1 MRLSNR
7 SRIPI
12 YNFVLT
18 LINVLIVIGLAG
30 FILEKTRLAMF
41 GNESVLFVLLPVVL
55 LILFLVRGRQIFEYD
70 SDGEAVNFKN
80 RNIIPFLSK
89 EIRDEFPKY
98 KILSYEVV
106 NAIFFK
112 KLFVKIK
119 SRKDHHQAII
129 LKYDISY
136 LTDKE
141 IKDLKF
147 DLLISITPK
156 ELVVVELKPYT
167 DAK

>member
-30 FILEKTRLAMF
+30 FVLEKTRLAMF
-41 GNESVLFVLLPVVL
+41 GNESILFVLLPVVL

-119 SRKDHHQAII
+119 SRKEHHQAII

-147 DLLISITPK
+147 SLKKIIKANK
-156 ELVVVELKPYT
+156 EANREGKT
-167 DAK
+167 QG

>member
-41 GNESVLFVLLPVVL
+41 GNESILFVLLPVVL

-119 SRKDHHQAII
+119 SRKGHHQAII

-147 DLLISITPK
+147 SLKKIIKANK
-156 ELVVVELKPYT
+156 EANREGKT
-167 DAK
+167 QG

>member
-41 GNESVLFVLLPVVL
+41 GNESILFVLLPVVL
-55 LILFLVRGRQIFEYD
+55 LILFLMRGRQIFEYD

-119 SRKDHHQAII
+119 SRKEHHQAII

-147 DLLISITPK
+147 SLKKIIKANK
-156 ELVVVELKPYT
+156 EANREGKT
-167 DAK
+167 QG

>member
-18 LINVLIVIGLAG
+18 LINVLILIGLAG

-41 GNESVLFVLLPVVL
+41 DNESVLFVLLPVVL

-112 KLFVKIK
+112 KLFVKVK
-119 SRKDHHQAII
+119 SRKEHHQAII

-147 DLLISITPK
+147 SLKKIIKANK
-156 ELVVVELKPYT
+156 EANREGKT
-167 DAK
+167 QG

>member
-12 YNFVLT
+12 YNFVLI

-119 SRKDHHQAII
+119 SRKEHHQAII

-147 DLLISITPK
+147 S
-156 ELVVVELKPYT
+156 LKKIIKANREANREGKT
-167 DAK
+167 QG

>member
-41 GNESVLFVLLPVVL
+41 GNESILFVLLPVVL

-106 NAIFFK
+106 NAFLFK
-112 KLFVKIK
+112 KLYVKIK
-119 SRKDHHQAII
+119 SRKQHHQAII

-147 DLLISITPK
+147 SLKKIIKANK
-156 ELVVVELKPYT
+156 EANREGKT
-167 DAK
+167 QG

>member
-41 GNESVLFVLLPVVL
+41 GNESILFVLLPVLL
-55 LILFLVRGRQIFEYD
+55 LILFLMRGRQIFEYD

-106 NAIFFK
+106 NAIVFK
-112 KLFVKIK
+112 KLYIKIK
-119 SRKDHHQAII
+119 SKKEHHQAVI

-147 DLLISITPK
+147 S
-156 ELVVVELKPYT
+156 LKKIIKANREANREGKT
-167 DAK
+167 QG

>member
-106 NAIFFK
+106 NAIIFK
-112 KLFVKIK
+112 RLYIKIK
-119 SRKDHHQAII
+119 SKKEHRHAII

-147 DLLISITPK
+147 SLKKIIKANK
-156 ELVVVELKPYT
+156 EANREGKT
-167 DAK
+167 QG

>member
-119 SRKDHHQAII
+119 SRKEHHQAVI

-147 DLLISITPK
+147 SLKKIIKANK
-156 ELVVVELKPYT
+156 EANREGKT
-167 DAK
+167 QG

>member
-41 GNESVLFVLLPVVL
+41 GNESILFVLLPVVL

-119 SRKDHHQAII
+119 SRKEHHQAII

-136 LTDKE
+136 LTEKE

-147 DLLISITPK
+147 SLKKIIKANK
-156 ELVVVELKPYT
+156 EANREGKT
-167 DAK
+167 QG

>member
-30 FILEKTRLAMF
+30 FILEKTRLGMF
-41 GNESVLFVLLPVVL
+41 GNESILFVLLPVVL
-55 LILFLVRGRQIFEYD
+55 FILFLLGGRQIFEYD

-106 NAIFFK
+106 NAIVFK
-112 KLFVKIK
+112 KLYIKIK
-119 SRKDHHQAII
+119 SKKEHIAV

-147 DLLISITPK
+147 S
-156 ELVVVELKPYT
+156 LKKIIKANREANREGKT
-167 DAK
+167 QG

>member
-119 SRKDHHQAII
+119 SRKGHHQAII

-147 DLLISITPK
+147 S
-156 ELVVVELKPYT
+156 LKKIIKANREANREGKT
-167 DAK
+167 QG

>member
-41 GNESVLFVLLPVVL
+41 GNESILFVLLPVVL

-89 EIRDEFPKY
+89 EIRDEYPKY

-119 SRKDHHQAII
+119 SRKEHHQAII

-147 DLLISITPK
+147 SLKKIIKANK
-156 ELVVVELKPYT
+156 EANREGKT
-167 DAK
+167 QG

>member
-1 MRLSNR
+1 
-7 SRIPI
+7 
-12 YNFVLT
+12 
-18 LINVLIVIGLAG
+18 
-30 FILEKTRLAMF
+30 MF
-41 GNESVLFVLLPVVL
+41 GNESILFVLLPVVL

-106 NAIFFK
+106 NAIVFK
-112 KLFVKIK
+112 KLYIKIK
-119 SRKDHHQAII
+119 SKKEHIAV

-147 DLLISITPK
+147 S
-156 ELVVVELKPYT
+156 LKKIIKANREANREGKT
-167 DAK
+167 QG

>member
-18 LINVLIVIGLAG
+18 LINVLILIGLAG

-41 GNESVLFVLLPVVL
+41 GNESILFVLLPVVL

-106 NAIFFK
+106 NAIVFK
-112 KLFVKIK
+112 KLYIKIK
-119 SRKDHHQAII
+119 SKKEHIAV

-141 IKDLKF
+141 IKDLKTS
-147 DLLISITPK
+147 LRKIIHQNK
-156 ELVVVELKPYT
+156 EARREGKT
-167 DAK
+167 QTE

>member
-119 SRKDHHQAII
+119 SRKEHHQAII

-136 LTDKE
+136 LTDKG

-147 DLLISITPK
+147 S
-156 ELVVVELKPYT
+156 LKKIIKANREANREGKT
-167 DAK
+167 QG

>member
-7 SRIPI
+7 SRLPI

-106 NAIFFK
+106 NAIVFK
-112 KLFVKIK
+112 KLYIKIK
-119 SRKDHHQAII
+119 SKKEHIAV

-147 DLLISITPK
+147 SLKKIIKANK
-156 ELVVVELKPYT
+156 EANREGKT
-167 DAK
+167 QG

>member
-147 DLLISITPK
+147 SLKKIIKANK
-156 ELVVVELKPYT
+156 EANREGKT
-167 DAK
+167 QG

>member
-41 GNESVLFVLLPVVL
+41 GNESVLFVMLPVVL

-106 NAIFFK
+106 NAIVFK
-112 KLFVKIK
+112 KLYIKIK
-119 SRKDHHQAII
+119 SKKEHIAV

-147 DLLISITPK
+147 S
-156 ELVVVELKPYT
+156 LKKIIKANREANREGKT
-167 DAK
+167 QG

>member
-7 SRIPI
+7 SRLPI

-41 GNESVLFVLLPVVL
+41 GNESILFVLLPVVL

-106 NAIFFK
+106 NAIVFK
-112 KLFVKIK
+112 KLYIKIK
-119 SRKDHHQAII
+119 SKKEHIAV

-147 DLLISITPK
+147 S
-156 ELVVVELKPYT
+156 LKKIIKANREANREGKT
-167 DAK
+167 QG

>member
-30 FILEKTRLAMF
+30 FVLEKTRLAMF
-41 GNESVLFVLLPVVL
+41 GNESVLFVLLPFVL

-106 NAIFFK
+106 NAIVFK
-112 KLFVKIK
+112 KLYIKIK
-119 SRKDHHQAII
+119 SKKEHHQAII

-147 DLLISITPK
+147 S
-156 ELVVVELKPYT
+156 LKKIIKANREANREGKT
-167 DAK
+167 QG

>member
-30 FILEKTRLAMF
+30 FVLEKTRLAMF

-106 NAIFFK
+106 NAFLFK
-112 KLFVKIK
+112 KLYVKIK
-119 SRKDHHQAII
+119 SRKEHHQAVI

-147 DLLISITPK
+147 SLKKIIKANK
-156 ELVVVELKPYT
+156 EANREGKT
-167 DAK
+167 QG

>member
-119 SRKDHHQAII
+119 SRKEHHQAII

-147 DLLISITPK
+147 S
-156 ELVVVELKPYT
+156 LKKIIKANREPNREGKT
-167 DAK
+167 QG

>member
-18 LINVLIVIGLAG
+18 LINVLILIGLAG

-41 GNESVLFVLLPVVL
+41 GNESILFVLLPVVL

-70 SDGEAVNFKN
+70 SDGESVNFKN

-106 NAIFFK
+106 NAIVFK
-112 KLFVKIK
+112 KLYIKIK
-119 SRKDHHQAII
+119 SKKEHIAV

-147 DLLISITPK
+147 SLKKIIKANK
-156 ELVVVELKPYT
+156 EANKEGKT
-167 DAK
+167 QG

>member
-41 GNESVLFVLLPVVL
+41 GNESVLFVMLPVVL

-119 SRKDHHQAII
+119 SRKEHHQAII

-147 DLLISITPK
+147 SLKKIIKANK
-156 ELVVVELKPYT
+156 EANREGKT
-167 DAK
+167 QG

>member
-30 FILEKTRLAMF
+30 FILGKTRLAMF
-41 GNESVLFVLLPVVL
+41 GNESILFVLLPFVL

-119 SRKDHHQAII
+119 SRKEHHQAII

-147 DLLISITPK
+147 SLKKIIKANK
-156 ELVVVELKPYT
+156 EANREGKT
-167 DAK
+167 QG

>member
-41 GNESVLFVLLPVVL
+41 GNESILFVLLPVVL

-106 NAIFFK
+106 NAIVFK
-112 KLFVKIK
+112 KLYIKIK
-119 SRKDHHQAII
+119 SKKEHIAV

-141 IKDLKF
+141 IKDLKTS
-147 DLLISITPK
+147 LRKIIHQNK
-156 ELVVVELKPYT
+156 EARREGKT
-167 DAK
+167 QG

>member
-41 GNESVLFVLLPVVL
+41 GNESVLFVLFPVVL

-80 RNIIPFLSK
+80 KNIIPFLSK

-119 SRKDHHQAII
+119 SRKEHHQAII

-147 DLLISITPK
+147 SLKKIIKANK
-156 ELVVVELKPYT
+156 EANREGKT
-167 DAK
+167 QG

>member
-41 GNESVLFVLLPVVL
+41 GNESILFVLLPVVL

-70 SDGEAVNFKN
+70 SDGEAVNCKN

-106 NAIFFK
+106 NVIFFK

-119 SRKDHHQAII
+119 SRKEHHQAII

-147 DLLISITPK
+147 S
-156 ELVVVELKPYT
+156 LKKIIKANREANREGKT
-167 DAK
+167 QG

>member
-18 LINVLIVIGLAG
+18 LINVLILIGLAG

-41 GNESVLFVLLPVVL
+41 DNESVLFVLLPVVL

-106 NAIFFK
+106 NAIIFK
-112 KLFVKIK
+112 RLYIKIK
-119 SRKDHHQAII
+119 SKKEQRHAII

-147 DLLISITPK
+147 SLKKIIKANK
-156 ELVVVELKPYT
+156 EANREGKT
-167 DAK
+167 QG

>member
-106 NAIFFK
+106 NAIVFK
-112 KLFVKIK
+112 KLYIKIK
-119 SRKDHHQAII
+119 SKKEHIAV

-141 IKDLKF
+141 IKDLKTS
-147 DLLISITPK
+147 LRKIIHQNK
-156 ELVVVELKPYT
+156 EARREGKT
-167 DAK
+167 QTE

>member
-106 NAIFFK
+106 NAFLFK
-112 KLFVKIK
+112 KLYVKIK
-119 SRKDHHQAII
+119 SRKQHHQAII

-147 DLLISITPK
+147 SLKKIIKANK
-156 ELVVVELKPYT
+156 EANREGKT
-167 DAK
+167 QG

>member
-12 YNFVLT
+12 YNFVFT

-41 GNESVLFVLLPVVL
+41 GNESILFVLLPFVL

-106 NAIFFK
+106 NAIVFK
-112 KLFVKIK
+112 KLYIKIK
-119 SRKDHHQAII
+119 SKKEHIAV

-147 DLLISITPK
+147 S
-156 ELVVVELKPYT
+156 LKKIIKANIEANREGKT
-167 DAK
+167 QG

>member
-41 GNESVLFVLLPVVL
+41 GNESILFVLLPVLL
-55 LILFLVRGRQIFEYD
+55 LILFLMRGRQIFEYD

-106 NAIFFK
+106 NAIVFK
-112 KLFVKIK
+112 KLYIKIK
-119 SRKDHHQAII
+119 SKKEHIAV

-147 DLLISITPK
+147 S
-156 ELVVVELKPYT
+156 LKKIIKANREANREGKT
-167 DAK
+167 QG

>member
-30 FILEKTRLAMF
+30 FVLEKTRLAMF

-70 SDGEAVNFKN
+70 SDGESVNFKN

-89 EIRDEFPKY
+89 VIRDEFPKY

-106 NAIFFK
+106 NAIVFK
-112 KLFVKIK
+112 KLYIKIK
-119 SRKDHHQAII
+119 SKKEHIAV

-147 DLLISITPK
+147 S
-156 ELVVVELKPYT
+156 LKKIIKANREANREGKT
-167 DAK
+167 QG

>member
-106 NAIFFK
+106 NAIFLK

-119 SRKDHHQAII
+119 SRKGHHQAII

-147 DLLISITPK
+147 SLKKIIKANK
-156 ELVVVELKPYT
+156 EANREGKT
-167 DAK
+167 QG